1 MELLNKKVI
10 VTGGASGFGLGIVKK
25 FLNNGAKVVIAD
37 KNKTLADKQVQK
49 LGSNAFSIE
58 TDVSN
63 EESIENLKKQ
73 TKLTIGDPDILVNNA
88 GITHLPDF
96 VENISLEEFEKVLNV
111 NVKSVFLITKAF
123 IRKMKEV
130 KSGVILN
137 IASTAGISPR
147 PKLTWYNATKG
158 WMITATKS
166 LAVELAQYNIRVNAL
181 NPVAGETPLLKKFM
195 GEDTPEI
202 RAKFLSTI
210 PLGRFST
217 PEDMGNTAVFLCSE
231 KANMITGVAL
241 EVDGGRCI

>member
-1 MELLNKKVI
+1 MELLDKKVI

-37 KNKTLADKQVQK
+37 QNKTLADEQAQK
-49 LGSNAFSIE
+49 LGGNAFSIE

-96 VENISLEEFEKVLNV
+96 VENISLDEFEKVLNV

-123 IRKMKEV
+123 IPKMKEV

-166 LAVELAQYNIRVNAL
+166 LAVELAEYNIRVNAC
-181 NPVAGETPLLKKFM
+181 LLYTSPSPRDR
-195 GEDTPEI
+195 G
-202 RAKFLSTI
+202 
-210 PLGRFST
+210 
-217 PEDMGNTAVFLCSE
+217 
-231 KANMITGVAL
+231 
-241 EVDGGRCI
+241 